1 MQNDST
7 SNPMHMVYVDNL
19 HFTWVFSRFVYRF
32 NSSHLKYEQ
41 FFADNAK
48 IYMLW
53 YQANDVL
60 ILSNLK
66 LFISCGLEATSKSQ
80 AT

>member
-1 MQNDST
+1 
-7 SNPMHMVYVDNL
+7 MHMLYVDNL

-32 NSSHLKYEQ
+32 NLSHLKYEQ

-48 IYMLW
+48 IYVLW
-53 YQANDVL
+53 YQADDVL

-66 LFISCGLEATSKSQ
+66 NFYQLGLEATSKSQ
-80 AT
+80 VT